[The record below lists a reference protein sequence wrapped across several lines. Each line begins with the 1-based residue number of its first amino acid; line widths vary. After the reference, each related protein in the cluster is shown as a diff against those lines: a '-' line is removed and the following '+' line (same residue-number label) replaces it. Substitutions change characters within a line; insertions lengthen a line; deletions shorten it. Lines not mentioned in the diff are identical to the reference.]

1 MENTPPSSKACLLL
15 KLNNNNNDEQLD
27 TIGTEKTYKLYWAK
41 SSSRPRHCVFHPLYC
56 GLAKNSKEKKKFGKG
71 FWSLAQG

>member
-15 KLNNNNNDEQLD
+15 MLNNNNNEQLD
-27 TIGTEKTYKLYWAK
+27 TIGTEETYKLYRAK
-41 SSSRPRHCVFHPLYC
+41 SSSRPRHCVSHPLYC
-56 GLAKNSKEKKKFGKG
+56 GLAKKIEKG